1 MKIVI
6 APDSFK
12 ESLTAKQVSQAIKT
26 GLQRVWPN
34 AEFICI
40 PVADGGEGTVQ
51 ALVDATE
58 GHCITTTVNGPLGHS
73 VEAIYGVLGDGQTAV
88 IEMAQASGLH
98 LVPNEWRDP
107 KRTSSYGTG
116 QLVKHALDAGIRRFI
131 IGLGGSAT
139 NDAGSGMLA
148 ALGVKFYDHNG
159 HDIIPSG
166 QALSELAQIDL
177 SGLDPR
183 LAQCDISIACDVD
196 NPLCGNRGA
205 SAVFGPQKG
214 ASAEDVITLDQALYN
229 FGLLTEHVTG
239 HHVLS
244 VKGSGAAGGMG
255 AAWIAYTPAKLK
267 SGIDIVLET
276 VGLAEKL
283 VDTDIVFTGEGRID
297 QQTIYGKTPIGVAKL
312 AKAFNVPV
320 IAVAGCTGENYQAV
334 YLHGIDA
341 VFPCTPRAMSL
352 PEALA
357 EAEVNLSNIAENIA
371 RLWQLSLC
379 GE

>member
-26 GLQRVWPN
+26 GLKRVWPE
-34 AEFICI
+34 AEFVCI

-51 ALVDATE
+51 ALVDATGGKLVLTE
-58 GHCITTTVNGPLGHS
+58 VNAPLGNQ
-73 VEAIYGVLGDGQTAV
+73 VEAVYGVLGDGKTAV
-88 IEMAQASGLH
+88 IEMAQASGLN
-98 LVPNEWRDP
+98 LVPNQRRDP
-107 KRTSSYGTG
+107 KLTSSYGTG
-116 QLVKHALDAGIRRFI
+116 QLVKHALDAGIRRFM

-148 ALGVKFYDHNG
+148 ALGVKFYNQNG
-159 HDIIPSG
+159 DEFAPSG
-166 QALSELAQIDL
+166 LALTELSRIDI
-177 SGLDPR
+177 SDLDAR
-183 LAQCDISIACDVD
+183 LALCEIFVACDVD
-196 NPLCGNRGA
+196 NPLCGDRGA

-229 FGLLTEHVTG
+229 FGLFTEQVTG

-255 AAWIAYTPAKLK
+255 AAWMAYTPAIVK
-267 SGIDIVLET
+267 SGIDMVLDT

-283 VDTDIVFTGEGRID
+283 VDTDIVFTGEGCID
-297 QQTIYGKTPIGVAKL
+297 QQTIYGKAPVGVAKL
-312 AKAFNVPV
+312 AKAFNIPV

-334 YLHGIDA
+334 YQHGIDA

-357 EAEVNLSNIAENIA
+357 EAEVNLINTAESVG
-371 RLWQLSLC
+371 RLWQLSRC
-379 GE
+379 Y